1 MANQKYSIP
10 DSTVQSNI
18 LGLIQVL
25 KITGKS
31 HLLKEIEPIIAN
43 DHADK
48 LGRHPLKQTTE
59 TLVAVAK
66 IVGEENLGLK
76 IMNTINL
83 ENLALYKTLHH
94 CSGILFKDGKVPT
107 VAILIQLIA
116 RYFSVLSESVSV
128 VPQER
133 QDGIVLTIRPN
144 IPSIISIH
152 QTEGVVVGIYRLIL
166 SFYDVQP
173 NKIFFTHENPAGS
186 NDIYTKS
193 FNLIPEFN
201 SAENMM
207 EYRVNK
213 TEEAF
218 SNNTI
223 TMYAAVQNLLDKEYP
238 NVQFKDR
245 CRHILSCIL
254 SFGEPKREH
263 VASILNMSISSL
275 QRRLKEEDTS
285 FKAILLDLRKSLVHD
300 YLIVDDRSITDVAF
314 LLGYQSSSQ
323 FFKAF
328 KMWFLCTPLQYQKQH
343 LTAI

>member
-1 MANQKYSIP
+1 METQKYSIP

-18 LGLIQVL
+18 LGLIQLL
-25 KITGKS
+25 KDSGKS
-31 HLLKEIEPIIAN
+31 HLLKEIEPFIATV
-43 DHADK
+43 HADK
-48 LGRHPLKQTTE
+48 LGRHPLKQTTD

-76 IMNTINL
+76 IMNATNL
-83 ENLALYKTLHH
+83 ENLALYQTLHH

-116 RYFSVLSESVSV
+116 RYFSVLSEAVSV
-128 VPQER
+128 IPQER
-133 QDGIVLTIRPN
+133 QDCIVLTIKPN

-152 QTEGVVVGIYRLIL
+152 QTEGVVAGIYRIIL

-173 NKIFFTHENPAGS
+173 NKILFTHENPTGS
-186 NDIYTKS
+186 NDIYSKT
-193 FNLIPEFN
+193 FNIIPEFK
-201 SAENMM
+201 APENMM
-207 EYRVNK
+207 VYPVTK

-223 TMYAAVQNLLDKEYP
+223 TMYSAVQNLLDKEYP

-245 CRHILSCIL
+245 CQHILVCIL

-263 VASILNMSISSL
+263 VASILNMSVSSL
-275 QRRLKEEDTS
+275 QRRLKDENAS
-285 FKAILLDLRKSLVHD
+285 FKTILLDLRKSLAHD
-300 YLIVDDRSITDVAF
+300 YLVNDNRTFTDVAF

-328 KMWFLCTPLQYQKQH
+328 KIWFLCTPLQYQKQH
-343 LTAI
+343 AR